1 MREAAANTEK
11 GLNGFKKI
19 THAGAPGP
27 SEKVNVCSPNMPAMA
42 KLLIVEDDESVR
54 TLAARALERA
64 GHAIDI
70 AADGAQ
76 GLALIRA
83 AKGAYDL
90 VVSDIRMPEM
100 DGIEMAIAASAF
112 FPSMKILLM
121 TGYADQ
127 RERAE
132 ELNGI
137 ILDVVQKP
145 FTLAEIRSRVE
156 RALSIFA

>member
-1 MREAAANTEK
+1 
-11 GLNGFKKI
+11 
-19 THAGAPGP
+19 
-27 SEKVNVCSPNMPAMA
+27 MA

-54 TLAARALERA
+54 TLAARALERD
-64 GHAIDI
+64 GHNVTI
-70 AADGAQ
+70 ATDGAQ
-76 GLALIRA
+76 GLDRIRQAL
-83 AKGAYDL
+83 GSYDL

-100 DGIEMAIAASAF
+100 DGIEMATAAARE
-112 FPSMKILLM
+112 FPTMKIMLM

-145 FTLAEIRSRVE
+145 FTLAEIRTRVG
-156 RALSIFA
+156 RALEQFSVC

>member
-1 MREAAANTEK
+1 
-11 GLNGFKKI
+11 
-19 THAGAPGP
+19 
-27 SEKVNVCSPNMPAMA
+27 MA

-54 TLAARALERA
+54 TLAARALERD
-64 GHAIDI
+64 GHNVTVAT
-70 AADGAQ
+70 DGAQ
-76 GLALIRA
+76 GLDMIRQA
-83 AKGAYDL
+83 RGGYDL

-100 DGIEMAIAASAF
+100 DGIEMATAAARE
-112 FPSMKILLM
+112 FPVMRIMLM

-145 FTLAEIRSRVE
+145 FTLAEIRTRVGK
-156 RALSIFA
+156 ALSCFA

>member
-1 MREAAANTEK
+1 
-11 GLNGFKKI
+11 
-19 THAGAPGP
+19 
-27 SEKVNVCSPNMPAMA
+27 MA

-54 TLAARALERA
+54 TLAARALERD
-64 GHAIDI
+64 GHDVTVAT
-70 AADGAQ
+70 DGAQ
-76 GLALIRA
+76 GLDVIRKA
-83 AKGAYDL
+83 RGGYDL

-100 DGIEMAIAASAF
+100 DGIEMATAAARE
-112 FPSMKILLM
+112 FPTMRIVLM

-145 FTLAEIRSRVE
+145 FTLAEIRGRVGK
-156 RALSIFA
+156 ALSCFA